1 MKINLLSLKKIIKI
15 IIMGQLAIFGHGSR
29 YEEINNIFKTFGIK
43 LTDSFKCDNPEYI
56 YYIDGNN
63 ISIADSNKLKNKRLL
78 KWLGYELYNI
88 DSFNKKFGEIFQT
101 GKHIVSTGKSK
112 YRIVS
117 HLWSQNV
124 GLLYVCEKVDC
135 VPSDRAYRTDMYVYI
150 AHTEI
155 DTLATKLYNEVKE
168 SF

>member
-1 MKINLLSLKKIIKI
+1 
-15 IIMGQLAIFGHGSR
+15 MGQLAIFGHSSR

-43 LTDSFKCDNPEYI
+43 ITDSFKCDNPEYI

-63 ISIADSNKLKNKRLL
+63 ISIADSKKLKNKSLL
-78 KWLGYELYNI
+78 KMLGYELYNI

-101 GKHIVSTGKSK
+101 GKYIVSVIKSK
-112 YRIVS
+112 YRVVS

-135 VPSDRAYRTDMYVYI
+135 VPSDRIDMYVYI
-150 AHTEI
+150 SHTEI
-155 DTLATKLYNEVKE
+155 DTFATKLYNEVKE
-168 SF
+168 NF

>member
-1 MKINLLSLKKIIKI
+1 M
-15 IIMGQLAIFGHGSR
+15 
-29 YEEINNIFKTFGIK
+29 
-43 LTDSFKCDNPEYI
+43 
-56 YYIDGNN
+56 
-63 ISIADSNKLKNKRLL
+63 
-78 KWLGYELYNI
+78 GYELYDI
-88 DSFNKKFGEIFQT
+88 KSFVEKFGEMLPI
-101 GKHIVSTGKSK
+101 GKYIVATSKTK

-135 VPSDRAYRTDMYVYI
+135 VPSDRTDMSVYI

-168 SF
+168 SV